1 MLNERMT
8 GYDRALVGLRSMTTE
23 LAESVRSHLGNAI
36 RVLEKKSVQFEY
48 RSSDQ
53 DIDHKRDEIV
63 NRSFDMISLQQ
74 PRPKDLR
81 WILGFQRI
89 AQELERIAD
98 YACDLVELN
107 ELRTSGEW
115 PVQILEMSK
124 QLLTMFDFNL
134 AILKEEKAIDRD
146 LDQQDD
152 ILDRIY
158 AQLQYDLVKAKKQEG
173 TDAESGLILIMART
187 MERMGD
193 HEVNVAEM
201 LLYVETGQRRL
212 SIPAKPDATT

>member
-1 MLNERMT
+1 MVNGRMT
-8 GYDRALVGLRSMTTE
+8 GYDRALVGLRTMTTE
-23 LAESVRSHLGNAI
+23 LAVAVRVHLGKAI
-36 RVLEKKSVQFEY
+36 DILEKKDLQFDY
-48 RSSDQ
+48 RKSDQ
-53 DIDHKRDEIV
+53 ELDQKRDVIV

-74 PRPKDLR
+74 PRPRELR
-81 WILGFQRI
+81 SILGFQRI

-107 ELRTSGEW
+107 DLRTSQEW
-115 PVQILEMSK
+115 PTQILEMSK
-124 QLLTMFDFNL
+124 QLLNMFDFNL

-152 ILDRIY
+152 VIDQIY
-158 AQLQYDLVKAKKQEG
+158 AQLQADLLKGNKQG

-187 MERMGD
+187 LERMGD
-193 HEVNVAEM
+193 HVVNIAEM

-212 SIPAKPDATT
+212 GKE

>member
-1 MLNERMT
+1 MVNGRMT
-8 GYDRALVGLRSMTTE
+8 GYDRALIGLRTMTRE
-23 LAESVRSHLGNAI
+23 LAEAVREHLGKAI
-36 RVLEKKSVQFEY
+36 NILEKKDSQFDY
-48 RSSDQ
+48 RKSDQ
-53 DIDHKRDEIV
+53 GIDYTRDVIV

-74 PRPKDLR
+74 PRPKELR
-81 WILGFQRI
+81 LILGFQRI

-107 ELRTSGEW
+107 ELRTSKEW
-115 PVQILEMSK
+115 PIQIVEMCK
-124 QLLTMFDFNL
+124 QLLNMFDFNL

-152 ILDRIY
+152 IIDRIY
-158 AQLQYDLVKAKKQEG
+158 AQLQYDLLKGNKHG

-187 MERMGD
+187 LERMGD
-193 HEVNVAEM
+193 HVVNVAEM

-212 SIPAKPDATT
+212 GK

>member
-1 MLNERMT
+1 MVNERMT
-8 GYDRALVGLRSMTTE
+8 GYDRALVGLRTMTRE
-23 LAESVRSHLGNAI
+23 LAELVRNHLGKAI
-36 RVLEKKSVQFEY
+36 EVLEKRDNQFDY
-48 RSSDQ
+48 RKSDQ
-53 DIDHKRDEIV
+53 IIDHKRDEIV

-107 ELRTSGEW
+107 ELRASGEW
-115 PVQILEMSK
+115 PVQIIEMSA
-124 QLLTMFDFNL
+124 QLLNMFDFTL
-134 AILKEEKAIDRD
+134 AILKEERTIDRD

-158 AQLQYDLVKAKKQEG
+158 AQLQYDLVKGKKQEG

-212 SIPAKPDATT
+212 GTSASLNVTS